1 MSTRGGTS
9 EDSWLTRD
17 QSETRAT
24 LTCNINVMVSFKP
37 SLSAQKI
44 MLCYQEDY
52 VFGPVDL
59 P

>member
-1 MSTRGGTS
+1 MRIADT
-9 EDSWLTRD
+9 ERD
-17 QSETRAT
+17 HSQIRAT
-24 LTCNINVMVSFKP
+24 LTCNINVMVGFKP

>member
-1 MSTRGGTS
+1 MRIVGT
-9 EDSWLTRD
+9 ERD

-24 LTCNINVMVSFKP
+24 LTSNINVMISFKP